1 MSKNIRKNTT
11 PSASDI
17 ERQIRDEDAAH
28 AALAT
33 RNHEYTLRTDEDEDE
48 DAPAGRGPS
57 TARQVTGPTLFDVI
71 EDMSSIGQKTC
82 YRSLANGGLCGAVF
96 VVNERL
102 SWDGPTEDNG
112 QLGARGLIALT
123 RYEQMGPRLGQL
135 IELHNYAALQ
145 LAPLSLDSTF
155 DACMSLDEAIEFACN
170 NAGLNRET
178 DKLSPE
184 VLAALGISP
193 EELAIIDA
201 EEQTRLAIQGQKLRQ
216 SCRDNAQDIKA
227 ELVNQIDIA
236 LGSDEVL
243 STYNAS
249 QHRAMFRKTVGKLQA
264 RVKQLIA
271 ARNRYTGGLSDAM
284 MLQADVRLA
293 DKAYMQ
299 FCRVNAGELAE
310 TADA

>member
-1 MSKNIRKNTT
+1 MSKTIRKNPTT

-17 ERQIRDEDAAH
+17 ERQIRDEDAAR
-28 AALAT
+28 ANLENRA
-33 RNHEYTLRTDEDEDE
+33 HEYAPHTDEED

-57 TARQVTGPTLFDVI
+57 TARQVTGPTLFDVV
-71 EDMSSIGQKTC
+71 EDMSSIGQKTV
-82 YRSLANGGLCGAVF
+82 YRSLANGALCGAVF
-96 VVNERL
+96 AVNERL

-123 RYEQMGPRLGQL
+123 RYEQLGPRIGQL
-135 IELHNYAALQ
+135 LELHNYAALQ

-155 DACMSLDEAIEFACN
+155 DACMTLDEAIEFACN

-193 EELAIIDA
+193 EELAAIDA
-201 EEQTRLAIQGQKLRQ
+201 EEETRLAIQGQKLRQ
-216 SCRDNAQDIKA
+216 SCRDNAEAIKA
-227 ELVNQIDIA
+227 ELANQIDIA

-249 QHRAMFRKTVGKLQA
+249 QHRAMFRKTIGKLQS

-284 MLQADVRLA
+284 MLQADVKLA
-293 DKAYMQ
+293 DRAYMQ
-299 FCRVNAGELAE
+299 FCRVNAGELEE